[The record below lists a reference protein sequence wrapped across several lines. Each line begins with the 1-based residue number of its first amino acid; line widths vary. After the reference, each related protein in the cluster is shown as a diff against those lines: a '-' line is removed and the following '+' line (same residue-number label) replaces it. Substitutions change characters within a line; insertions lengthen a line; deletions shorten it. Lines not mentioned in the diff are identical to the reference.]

1 MREQRLMAERTEERR
16 ERYQMSGWDLT
27 RLVPADPEAN
37 GAGTIAPSSAAVEE
51 MLAQVEESV
60 AAFETLRDELSAKME
75 PAKLIGAMQQYEDIS
90 TQVYRLLAY
99 GSLWFSSD
107 TQSPDALTYT
117 NRMNQL
123 YAEIENRMLFFSL
136 WWKGL
141 DDEEAEALL
150 PDADT
155 NADFRHFLKD
165 MRLSKPYML
174 EESSER
180 IINLK
185 NTNGSSALTTIYS
198 MLTNRL
204 EFELEVDGELK
215 QMTREEVMAHAYSAD
230 PDMRAA
236 AYRSLYS
243 VYKEEAPI
251 LAQIYINLVRDWY
264 NENVTLRSYSSP
276 IAVRNL
282 NNDIPYEAVLALLEV
297 ARRNAPLF
305 QRYFTLK
312 AKWLGMDKLRR
323 YDIYAPLM
331 ESSRDIPYDDAV
343 DLVLDTFTRFDLDFA
358 GKARRVF
365 DDKHVDSEV
374 RKGKRAGAFCATVMP
389 SITPYVLLNY
399 TNKVRD
405 VATIA
410 HELGH
415 AVHSMMAEDHSIL
428 TQHSSLPLAETAS
441 VFAEMVMNEQ
451 LLEEEKDPLVRR
463 EILAASVD
471 DIYATV
477 MRQAFFTIFEE
488 AAHQA
493 IQENASPQELDRLY
507 FENLREQFGDSV
519 ELSDEFQYE
528 WVSIPH
534 IYQVPFYCYAYSFG
548 QLLVLSL
555 FRRYQQEGDAF
566 KPGYLKLLARGG
578 SARPQEILEEAG
590 IDMTDP
596 DFWQAGFDVIR
607 DMIDELEAMTVS

>member
-1 MREQRLMAERTEERR
+1 MAVRTEEKR
-16 ERYQMSGWDLT
+16 ERYQMSGWDLSA
-27 RLVPADPEAN
+27 LVPPEPDAN
-37 GAGTIAPSSAAVEE
+37 GSGSLTPSAADTEE
-51 MLAQVEESV
+51 LLAELEQNVT
-60 AAFETLRDELSAKME
+60 AFEGLREEISAQMGQ
-75 PAKLIGAMQQYEDIS
+75 AKLIDALQQYEEIS
-90 TQVYRLLAY
+90 AQVYRLLAY
-99 GSLWFSSD
+99 GSLWFSSN
-107 TQSPDALTYT
+107 TQSPDALTYN
-117 NRMNQL
+117 NRMQQVM
-123 YAEIENRMLFFSL
+123 AEIQNRTLFFNL

-141 DDEEAEALL
+141 DDADAEALL

-155 NADFRHFLKD
+155 HEDYRHFLLE

-185 NTNGSSALTTIYS
+185 NTNGVNALVTIYS

-236 AYRSLYS
+236 AYQCLYK

-251 LAQIYINLVRDWY
+251 LAQIYINLVRDY
-264 NENVTLRSYSSP
+264 HNENVTLRSYSSP

-282 NNDIPYEAVLALLEV
+282 SNDIPYDAVQALLDV

-343 DLVLDTFTRFDLDFA
+343 ELVLDTFTRFDLDFA
-358 GKARRVF
+358 GKAKRVF
-365 DDKHVDSEV
+365 DDNHVDSEV

-451 LLEEEKDPLVRR
+451 LLAEEKDPLVRR

-477 MRQAFFTIFEE
+477 MRQAFFVIFEE
-488 AAHQA
+488 DAHRA
-493 IQENASPQELDRLY
+493 IQENASPQELERLY
-507 FENLREQFGDSV
+507 FENLQEQFGDSV

-534 IYQVPFYCYAYSFG
+534 IYHTPFYCYAYSFG

-566 KPGYLKLLARGG
+566 KPGYLRMLARGG

>member
-1 MREQRLMAERTEERR
+1 MAVRTEGKQ
-16 ERYQMSGWDLT
+16 ERYQMSGWDLSA
-27 RLVPADPEAN
+27 LVPADPEAN
-37 GAGTIAPSSAAVEE
+37 GAGMTTPSAAAIEE
-51 MLAQVEESV
+51 MLAQVERNV
-60 AAFETLRDELSAKME
+60 ASFEALREHLSAQME
-75 PAKLIGAMQQYEDIS
+75 PAKLIDVMQQYEEIS
-90 TQVYRLLAY
+90 SQIYPLVAY

-107 TQSPDALTYT
+107 TQSPDALTYS
-117 NRMNQL
+117 NRMQQMMT
-123 YAEIENRMLFFSL
+123 EVQNRMLFFSL

-141 DDEEAEALL
+141 DDEHAEALL

-155 NADFRHFLKD
+155 YPDYRHFLLD
-165 MRLSKPYML
+165 VRLSKPFML
-174 EESSER
+174 EETAER

-185 NTNGSSALTTIYS
+185 DTNGISAIITIYS

-215 QMTREEVMAHAYSAD
+215 RMTRGEVMAYVYSTD

-236 AYRSLYS
+236 AYQSIYK

-251 LAQIYINLVRDWY
+251 LAQIYVNLVRDWHS
-264 NENVTLRSYSSP
+264 ENVTLRSFDSP

-282 NNDIPYEAVLALLEV
+282 QNDIPHDAVEALLEV

-305 QRYFTLK
+305 QRYFSLK
-312 AKWLGMDKLRR
+312 ANWLGVEKLRR
-323 YDIYAPLM
+323 YDIYAPLAG
-331 ESSRDIPYDDAV
+331 SSREVPYDDAV
-343 DLVLDTFTRFDLDFA
+343 ELVLNTFKRFDLDFA
-358 GKARRVF
+358 SKAQRVF
-365 DDKHVDSEV
+365 DDNHVDSEV
-374 RKGKRAGAFCATVMP
+374 RKGKRSGAFCATILP
-389 SITPYVLLNY
+389 SITPFVLLNY

-415 AVHSMMAEDHSIL
+415 AVHSIMAEDHSVL

-451 LLEEEKDPLVRR
+451 LLAEEKDPLVRR

-477 MRQAFFTIFEE
+477 MRQAFFVIFEKS
-488 AAHQA
+488 AHQA
-493 IQENASPQELDRLY
+493 IQDNASPQELDRLY
-507 FENLREQFGDSV
+507 LENLQEQFGDSV
-519 ELSDEFQYE
+519 EVSDEFQYE
-528 WVSIPH
+528 WISIPH
-534 IYQVPFYCYAYSFG
+534 IYHTPFYCYAYSFG

-555 FRRYQQEGDAF
+555 FRRYQLEGDAF
-566 KPGYLKLLARGG
+566 KPGYMKLLACGG
-578 SARPQEILEEAG
+578 SARPQKILEEAG

-607 DMIDELEAMTVS
+607 EMIDELEAMTIS

>member
-1 MREQRLMAERTEERR
+1 MAVRTEGKQ
-16 ERYQMSGWDLT
+16 ERYQMSGWDLSA
-27 RLVPADPEAN
+27 LVSADPEAN
-37 GAGTIAPSSAAVEE
+37 GAGMTTPSAAAIEE
-51 MLAQVEESV
+51 MLAQVEQNV
-60 AAFETLRDELSAKME
+60 ASFEALREHLSAQME
-75 PAKLIGAMQQYEDIS
+75 PAKLIDVMQQYEEIS
-90 TQVYRLLAY
+90 SQIYPLVAY

-107 TQSPDALTYT
+107 TQSPDALTYS
-117 NRMNQL
+117 NRMQQMMT
-123 YAEIENRMLFFSL
+123 EVQNRMLFFSL

-141 DDEEAEALL
+141 DDEHAEALL

-155 NADFRHFLKD
+155 YPDYRHFLLD
-165 MRLSKPYML
+165 MRLSKPFML
-174 EESSER
+174 EETAER

-185 NTNGSSALTTIYS
+185 DTNGISAIITIYS

-215 QMTREEVMAHAYSAD
+215 RMTRGEVMAYVYSTD

-236 AYRSLYS
+236 AYQSIYK

-251 LAQIYINLVRDWY
+251 LAQIYVNLVRDWHS
-264 NENVTLRSYSSP
+264 ENVTLRSFDSP

-282 NNDIPYEAVLALLEV
+282 QNDIPHDAVEALLEV

-305 QRYFTLK
+305 QRYFSLK
-312 AKWLGMDKLRR
+312 ANWLGVEKLRR
-323 YDIYAPLM
+323 YDIYAPLAG
-331 ESSRDIPYDDAV
+331 SSREVPYDDAV
-343 DLVLDTFTRFDLDFA
+343 ELVLNTFKRFDLDFA
-358 GKARRVF
+358 SKAQRVF
-365 DDKHVDSEV
+365 DDNHVDSEV
-374 RKGKRAGAFCATVMP
+374 RKGKRSGAFCATILP

-415 AVHSMMAEDHSIL
+415 AVHSIMAEDHSVL

-451 LLEEEKDPLVRR
+451 LLAEEKDPLVRR

-477 MRQAFFTIFEE
+477 MRQAFFVIFEKS
-488 AAHQA
+488 AHQA
-493 IQENASPQELDRLY
+493 IQDNASPQELDRLY
-507 FENLREQFGDSV
+507 LENLQEQFGDSV
-519 ELSDEFQYE
+519 EVSDEFQYE
-528 WVSIPH
+528 WISIPH
-534 IYQVPFYCYAYSFG
+534 IYHTPFYCYAYSFG

-555 FRRYQQEGDAF
+555 FRRYQLEGDAF
-566 KPGYLKLLARGG
+566 KPGYMKLLACGG
-578 SARPQEILEEAG
+578 SARPQKILEEAG

-607 DMIDELEAMTVS
+607 EMIDELEAMTIS

>member
-1 MREQRLMAERTEERR
+1 MAVRTEGKR
-16 ERYQMSGWDLT
+16 ERYQMSGWDLS
-27 RLVPADPEAN
+27 RLLPADPDTN
-37 GAGTIAPSSAAVEE
+37 GSGPIAPSTAAVEE
-51 MLAQVEESV
+51 LLGQLEESV
-60 AAFETLRDELSAKME
+60 ASFEALREALSAQMD
-75 PAKLIGAMQQYEDIS
+75 PAKLIDVMHQYEEIN
-90 TQVYRLLAY
+90 TQAYRLFAY

-123 YAEIENRMLFFSL
+123 HAEIENRMLFFSL

-150 PDADT
+150 PDSGT
-155 NADFRHFLKD
+155 YADFRHFLQD
-165 MRLSKPYML
+165 MRLTKPHML

-215 QMTREEVMAHAYSAD
+215 RMSREEVMAHAYSAD
-230 PDMRAA
+230 PEMRAA
-236 AYRSLYS
+236 AYQSLYK
-243 VYKEEAPI
+243 VYEEEASI

-264 NENVTLRSYSSP
+264 NENVTLRSYESP

-282 NNDIPYEAVLALLEV
+282 NNDIPYAAVQALLEV

-312 AKWLGMDKLRR
+312 AKWLGVDKLRR

-331 ESSRDIPYDDAV
+331 ESSRDVPYDDAV
-343 DLVLDTFTRFDLDFA
+343 ELVLETFTNFDLDFA
-358 GKARRVF
+358 GKAQRVF
-365 DDKHVDSEV
+365 DDNHVDSEL

-451 LLEEEKDPLVRR
+451 LLAEEKDPLVRR
-463 EILAASVD
+463 EILASSVD

-488 AAHQA
+488 DAHKA
-493 IQENASPQELDRLY
+493 IQENASPQDLERLY
-507 FENLREQFGDSV
+507 YENLQEQFGDSV
-519 ELSDEFQYE
+519 ALSEEFKFE

-566 KPGYLKLLARGG
+566 KPGYMRLLARGG

>member
-1 MREQRLMAERTEERR
+1 MAVRTEGKR
-16 ERYQMSGWDLT
+16 ERYQMSGWDLS
-27 RLVPADPEAN
+27 RLLPADPDTN
-37 GAGTIAPSSAAVEE
+37 GSGPIAPSTAAVEE
-51 MLAQVEESV
+51 LLGQLEESV
-60 AAFETLRDELSAKME
+60 ASFEALREALSAQMD
-75 PAKLIGAMQQYEDIS
+75 PAKLIDAMQQYEEIN
-90 TQVYRLLAY
+90 TQAYRLFAY

-123 YAEIENRMLFFSL
+123 HAEIENRMLFFSL

-141 DDEEAEALL
+141 DDEEVEALL
-150 PDADT
+150 PDSGT
-155 NADFRHFLKD
+155 YADFRHFLQD
-165 MRLSKPYML
+165 MRLTKPHML

-215 QMTREEVMAHAYSAD
+215 RMSREEVMAHAYSAD
-230 PDMRAA
+230 PEMRAA
-236 AYRSLYS
+236 AYQSLYK
-243 VYKEEAPI
+243 VYEEEASI

-264 NENVTLRSYSSP
+264 NENVTLRSYESP

-282 NNDIPYEAVLALLEV
+282 NNDIPYAAVQALLEV

-312 AKWLGMDKLRR
+312 AKWLGVDKLRR

-331 ESSRDIPYDDAV
+331 ESSRDVPYDDAV
-343 DLVLDTFTRFDLDFA
+343 ELVLETFTNFDLDFA
-358 GKARRVF
+358 GKAQRVF
-365 DDKHVDSEV
+365 DDNHVDSEL

-451 LLEEEKDPLVRR
+451 LLAEEKDPLVRR
-463 EILAASVD
+463 EILASSVD

-488 AAHQA
+488 DAHKA
-493 IQENASPQELDRLY
+493 IQENASPQDLERLY
-507 FENLREQFGDSV
+507 YENLQEQFGDSV
-519 ELSDEFQYE
+519 ELSDEFKFE

-566 KPGYLKLLARGG
+566 KPGYMRLLARGG

>member
-1 MREQRLMAERTEERR
+1 MAVRTEEKR

-27 RLVPADPEAN
+27 RLLPSDPEAN
-37 GAGTIAPSSAAVEE
+37 GSGPIAPSTAAVEE
-51 MLAQVEESV
+51 LLRQLEESV
-60 AAFETLRDELSAKME
+60 AAFESLRDELSAQMDR
-75 PAKLIGAMQQYEDIS
+75 AKLIDAMQQYEEIN
-90 TQVYRLLAY
+90 TQAYRLFAY

-123 YAEIENRMLFFSL
+123 HAEIENRMLFFNL

-150 PDADT
+150 PDAGT
-155 NADFRHFLKD
+155 YADFRHYLQD
-165 MRLSKPYML
+165 MRLTKPHML

-215 QMTREEVMAHAYSAD
+215 RMSREEVMAHAYSAD

-236 AYRSLYS
+236 AYQCLYK
-243 VYKEEAPI
+243 VYEEEAPI

-282 NNDIPYEAVLALLEV
+282 NNDIPYAAVQALLEV

-312 AKWLGMDKLRR
+312 AKWLGVDKLRR

-331 ESSRDIPYDDAV
+331 ESSRDVPYDDAV
-343 DLVLDTFTRFDLDFA
+343 ELVLETFNRFDLDFA
-358 GKARRVF
+358 SKAQRVF
-365 DDKHVDSEV
+365 DDNHVDSEL

-451 LLEEEKDPLVRR
+451 LLAEEKDPLVRR
-463 EILAASVD
+463 EILASSVD

-488 AAHQA
+488 DAHKA
-493 IQENASPQELDRLY
+493 IQENASPQDLERLY
-507 FENLREQFGDSV
+507 FENLQEQFGDSV
-519 ELSDEFQYE
+519 ELSDEFKFE

-566 KPGYLKLLARGG
+566 KPGYMRLLARGG
-578 SARPQEILEEAG
+578 SARPQEILEDAG

-607 DMIDELEAMTVS
+607 DMIDELEAISVS

>member
-1 MREQRLMAERTEERR
+1 MAVRTEENR

-37 GAGTIAPSSAAVEE
+37 GSMALAPSSAAVEE
-51 MLAQVEESV
+51 LLAQVEESV
-60 AAFETLRDELSAKME
+60 AAFESLREELSAQMG
-75 PAKLIGAMQQYEDIS
+75 PAKLIGALQQYEEIS

-123 YAEIENRMLFFSL
+123 YAEIENRLLFFSL

-141 DDEEAEALL
+141 DDEQAEALL
-150 PDADT
+150 PDA
-155 NADFRHFLKD
+155 AVHGDFRHFLQD
-165 MRLSKPYML
+165 MRLSKPFML
-174 EESSER
+174 EENSER

-185 NTNGSSALTTIYS
+185 NINGPNALVTIYS

-204 EFELEVDGELK
+204 EFELEVDGEVKRL
-215 QMTREEVMAHAYSAD
+215 TREEVMAHAYSSD

-236 AYRSLYS
+236 AYQCLYK

-251 LAQIYINLVRDWY
+251 LAQIYINLVRDYY
-264 NENVTLRSYSSP
+264 NENVTLRSYDAP

-282 NNDIPYEAVLALLEV
+282 SNDIPYDAVRALLDV

-305 QRYFTLK
+305 QRYFSLK
-312 AKWLGMDKLRR
+312 AKWLGVEKLRR

-331 ESSRDIPYDDAV
+331 ESSRDVAYDDAV
-343 DLVLDTFTRFDLDFA
+343 ELVLDTFTRFDLDFA
-358 GKARRVF
+358 SKAKRVF
-365 DDKHVDSEV
+365 DDNHVDSEV

-451 LLEEEKDPLVRR
+451 LLAEEKDPLVRR
-463 EILAASVD
+463 EILASSVD

-477 MRQAFFTIFEE
+477 MRQAFFVIFEE
-488 AAHQA
+488 DAHRA
-493 IQENASPQELDRLY
+493 IQENASPLELDRLY
-507 FENLREQFGDSV
+507 LENLQEQFGDSV

-534 IYQVPFYCYAYSFG
+534 IYHTPFYCYAYSFG

-555 FRRYQQEGDAF
+555 YRRYQQEGDAF

>member
-1 MREQRLMAERTEERR
+1 MAVRTEEKW

-27 RLVPADPEAN
+27 RLVPSDPEAN
-37 GAGTIAPSSAAVEE
+37 GSGTLAPSSADVEA
-51 MLAQVEESV
+51 LLGQLEESV
-60 AAFETLRDELSAKME
+60 ASFESLREELSAQMDR
-75 PAKLIGAMQQYEDIS
+75 AKLIDAMQQYEGIN
-90 TQVYRLLAY
+90 TQAYRLFAY

-123 YAEIENRMLFFSL
+123 HAEIENRMLFFSL

-150 PDADT
+150 PDSGA
-155 NADFRHFLKD
+155 NADFRHFLQD
-165 MRLSKPYML
+165 MRLTKPHML

-215 QMTREEVMAHAYSAD
+215 RMSREEVMAHAYSAD

-236 AYRSLYS
+236 AYQCLYK
-243 VYKEEAPI
+243 VYEEEAPI

-264 NENVTLRSYSSP
+264 NENVTLRSYESP

-282 NNDIPYEAVLALLEV
+282 NNDIPYKAVQALLEV

-312 AKWLGMDKLRR
+312 AKWLGVDKLRR

-331 ESSRDIPYDDAV
+331 ESSRDVPYDDAV
-343 DLVLDTFTRFDLDFA
+343 ELVLETFTNFDLDFA
-358 GKARRVF
+358 SKAQRVF
-365 DDKHVDSEV
+365 DDNHVDSEL

-451 LLEEEKDPLVRR
+451 LLAEEKDPLVRR
-463 EILAASVD
+463 EILASSVD

-477 MRQAFFTIFEE
+477 MRQAFFTIFEDD
-488 AAHQA
+488 AHKA
-493 IQENASPQELDRLY
+493 IQENASPQDLERLY
-507 FENLREQFGDSV
+507 YENLQEQFGDSV
-519 ELSDEFQYE
+519 ALSEEFKFE

-566 KPGYLKLLARGG
+566 KPGYMRLLARGG

>member
-1 MREQRLMAERTEERR
+1 MAVRTEGKR
-16 ERYQMSGWDLT
+16 ERYQMSGWDLS
-27 RLVPADPEAN
+27 RLLPADPDTN
-37 GAGTIAPSSAAVEE
+37 GSGPIAPSTAAVEE
-51 MLAQVEESV
+51 LLGQLEESV
-60 AAFETLRDELSAKME
+60 ASFEALREALSAQMD
-75 PAKLIGAMQQYEDIS
+75 PAKLIDAMQQYEEIN
-90 TQVYRLLAY
+90 TQAYRLFAY

-123 YAEIENRMLFFSL
+123 HAEIENRMLFFSL

-141 DDEEAEALL
+141 DEEEAEALL
-150 PDADT
+150 PDSGT
-155 NADFRHFLKD
+155 YADFRHFLQD
-165 MRLSKPYML
+165 MRLTKPHML

-215 QMTREEVMAHAYSAD
+215 RMSREEVMAHAYSAD
-230 PDMRAA
+230 PEMRAA
-236 AYRSLYS
+236 AYQSLYK
-243 VYKEEAPI
+243 VYEEEASI

-264 NENVTLRSYSSP
+264 NENVTLRSYESP

-282 NNDIPYEAVLALLEV
+282 NNDIPYAAVQALLEV

-312 AKWLGMDKLRR
+312 AKWLGVDKLRR

-331 ESSRDIPYDDAV
+331 ESSRDVPYDDAV
-343 DLVLDTFTRFDLDFA
+343 ELVLETFTNFDLDFA
-358 GKARRVF
+358 SKAQRVF
-365 DDKHVDSEV
+365 DDNHVDSEL

-451 LLEEEKDPLVRR
+451 LLAEEKDPLVRR
-463 EILAASVD
+463 EILASSVD

-488 AAHQA
+488 DAHKA
-493 IQENASPQELDRLY
+493 IQENASPQDLERLY
-507 FENLREQFGDSV
+507 YENLQEQFGDSV
-519 ELSDEFQYE
+519 ALSEEFKFE

-566 KPGYLKLLARGG
+566 KPGYMRLLARGG

-607 DMIDELEAMTVS
+607 DMINELETMTVS

>member
-1 MREQRLMAERTEERR
+1 MAVRTEEKRD
-16 ERYQMSGWDLT
+16 RYQMSGWDLT
-27 RLVPADPEAN
+27 RLVPTDPEAN
-37 GAGTIAPSSAAVEE
+37 GAGTIAPSSDAVEE

-60 AAFETLRDELSAKME
+60 AAFESLREELSAKME

-123 YAEIENRMLFFSL
+123 GAEIENRMLFFSL

-155 NADFRHFLKD
+155 YADFRHFLKD

-185 NTNGSSALTTIYS
+185 NTNGASALTTIYS

-215 QMTREEVMAHAYSAD
+215 RMTREEVMAHAYSAD

-236 AYRSLYS
+236 AYQSLYK

-282 NNDIPYEAVLALLEV
+282 NNDIPYEAVQALLEV

-312 AKWLGMDKLRR
+312 AKWLGVEKLRR

-343 DLVLDTFTRFDLDFA
+343 DLVLDTFTRFDHDFA
-358 GKARRVF
+358 GKAQRVF
-365 DDKHVDSEV
+365 DDNHVDSEV

-389 SITPYVLLNY
+389 SITPFVLLNY

-451 LLEEEKDPLVRR
+451 LLAEEKDQLVRR

-507 FENLREQFGDSV
+507 FENLQEQFGDSV

-566 KPGYLKLLARGG
+566 KPGYLRMLARGG

-607 DMIDELEAMTVS
+607 DIIDELEAMTVS

>member
-1 MREQRLMAERTEERR
+1 MAVRTEGKR

-27 RLVPADPEAN
+27 RLVPSDPEAN
-37 GAGTIAPSSAAVEE
+37 GSGTLAPSSGVVEE
-51 MLAQVEESV
+51 LLGQLEESV
-60 AAFETLRDELSAKME
+60 AAFESLREALSAQMD
-75 PAKLIGAMQQYEDIS
+75 PAKLIDAMQQYEGIN
-90 TQVYRLLAY
+90 TQAYRLFAY

-117 NRMNQL
+117 NRMTQL
-123 YAEIENRMLFFSL
+123 HAEIGNRMLFFEL

-150 PDADT
+150 PDAGAY
-155 NADFRHFLKD
+155 ADFRHFLQD
-165 MRLSKPYML
+165 MRLTKPHML

-185 NTNGSSALTTIYS
+185 NTNGPSALTTIYS

-215 QMTREEVMAHAYSAD
+215 QLTREEVMAHAYSAD

-236 AYRSLYS
+236 AYQCLYK
-243 VYKEEAPI
+243 VYEEEAPI

-264 NENVTLRSYSSP
+264 NENVTLRSYESP

-282 NNDIPYEAVLALLEV
+282 SNDIPYEAVRALLEV

-312 AKWLGMDKLRR
+312 AKWLGVEKLRR

-331 ESSRDIPYDDAV
+331 ESSRDVPYDDAV
-343 DLVLDTFTRFDLDFA
+343 DLVLETFTNFDLDFA
-358 GKARRVF
+358 SKAKRVF
-365 DDKHVDSEV
+365 DDNHVDSEV

-451 LLEEEKDPLVRR
+451 LLAEEKDPLVRR
-463 EILAASVD
+463 EILASSVD

-488 AAHQA
+488 DAHKA
-493 IQENASPQELDRLY
+493 IQENASPQDLERLY
-507 FENLREQFGDSV
+507 FENLQEQFGDSV
-519 ELSDEFQYE
+519 ELSDEFKFE

-534 IYQVPFYCYAYSFG
+534 IYQAPFYCYAYSFG

-555 FRRYQQEGDAF
+555 FRRYKQEGDAF
-566 KPGYLKLLARGG
+566 KPGYMRLLARGG

>member
-1 MREQRLMAERTEERR
+1 MAVRTEGKQ

-27 RLVPADPEAN
+27 RLVPSVPEAN
-37 GAGTIAPSSAAVEE
+37 GSGTLAPSSEAVET
-51 MLAQVEESV
+51 LLGQLEESV
-60 AAFETLRDELSAKME
+60 VAFESLREELSAQMDR
-75 PAKLIGAMQQYEDIS
+75 AKLIDAMQQYEDIN
-90 TQVYRLLAY
+90 TQAYRLFAY

-107 TQSPDALTYT
+107 TQSPEALTYS

-123 YAEIENRMLFFSL
+123 QAEIGNRMLFFEL

-150 PDADT
+150 PDAGT
-155 NADFRHFLKD
+155 YADFRHFLQD
-165 MRLSKPYML
+165 MRLTKPHML

-215 QMTREEVMAHAYSAD
+215 RMSREEVMAHAYSAD

-236 AYRSLYS
+236 AYQSLYK
-243 VYKEEAPI
+243 VYEEEAPI

-264 NENVTLRSYSSP
+264 NENVTLRSYESP

-282 NNDIPYEAVLALLEV
+282 NNDIPYAAVQALLEV

-312 AKWLGMDKLRR
+312 AKWIGVEKLRR

-331 ESSRDIPYDDAV
+331 ESSRDVPYDDAV
-343 DLVLDTFTRFDLDFA
+343 ELVLETFNRFDLDFA
-358 GKARRVF
+358 SKAQRVF
-365 DDKHVDSEV
+365 DDNHVDSEL

-451 LLEEEKDPLVRR
+451 LLAEEKDPLVRR
-463 EILAASVD
+463 EILASSVD

-488 AAHQA
+488 DAHKA
-493 IQENASPQELDRLY
+493 IQENASPQDLERLY
-507 FENLREQFGDSV
+507 FENLQEQFGDSV

-566 KPGYLKLLARGG
+566 KPGYMRLLARGG

>member
-1 MREQRLMAERTEERR
+1 MAVRTEGKQ
-16 ERYQMSGWDLT
+16 ERYQMSGWDLSA
-27 RLVPADPEAN
+27 LVSADPEAN
-37 GAGTIAPSSAAVEE
+37 GAGMTTPSAAAIEE
-51 MLAQVEESV
+51 MLAQVERNV
-60 AAFETLRDELSAKME
+60 ASFEALREHLSAQME
-75 PAKLIGAMQQYEDIS
+75 PAKLIDVMQQYEEIS
-90 TQVYRLLAY
+90 SQIYPLVAY

-107 TQSPDALTYT
+107 TQSPDALTYS
-117 NRMNQL
+117 NRMQQMMT
-123 YAEIENRMLFFSL
+123 EVQNRMLFFSL

-141 DDEEAEALL
+141 DDEHAEALL

-155 NADFRHFLKD
+155 YPDYRHFLLD
-165 MRLSKPYML
+165 MRLSKPFML
-174 EESSER
+174 EETAER

-185 NTNGSSALTTIYS
+185 DTNGISAIITIYS

-215 QMTREEVMAHAYSAD
+215 RMTRGEVMAYVYSTD

-236 AYRSLYS
+236 AYQSIYK

-251 LAQIYINLVRDWY
+251 LAQIYVNLVRDWHS
-264 NENVTLRSYSSP
+264 ENVTLRSFDSP

-282 NNDIPYEAVLALLEV
+282 QNDIPHDAVEALLEV

-305 QRYFTLK
+305 QRYFSLK
-312 AKWLGMDKLRR
+312 ANWLGVEKLRR
-323 YDIYAPLM
+323 YDIYAPLAG
-331 ESSRDIPYDDAV
+331 SSREVPYDDAV
-343 DLVLDTFTRFDLDFA
+343 ELVLNTFKRFDLDFA
-358 GKARRVF
+358 SKAQRVF
-365 DDKHVDSEV
+365 DDNHVDSEV
-374 RKGKRAGAFCATVMP
+374 RKGKRSGAFCATILP
-389 SITPYVLLNY
+389 SITPFVLLNY

-415 AVHSMMAEDHSIL
+415 AVHSIMAEDHSVL

-451 LLEEEKDPLVRR
+451 LLAEEKDPLVRR

-477 MRQAFFTIFEE
+477 MRQAFFVIFEKS
-488 AAHQA
+488 AHQA
-493 IQENASPQELDRLY
+493 IQDNASPQELDRLY
-507 FENLREQFGDSV
+507 LENLQEQFGDSV
-519 ELSDEFQYE
+519 EVSDEFQYE
-528 WVSIPH
+528 WISIPH
-534 IYQVPFYCYAYSFG
+534 IYHTPFYCYAYSFG

-555 FRRYQQEGDAF
+555 FRRYQLEGDAF
-566 KPGYLKLLARGG
+566 KPGYMKLLACGG
-578 SARPQEILEEAG
+578 SARPQKILEEAG

-607 DMIDELEAMTVS
+607 EMIDELEAMTIS

>member
-1 MREQRLMAERTEERR
+1 MAVRTEENR

-37 GAGTIAPSSAAVEE
+37 GSMALAPSSAAVEE
-51 MLAQVEESV
+51 LLAQVEESV
-60 AAFETLRDELSAKME
+60 AAFESLREELSAQMD
-75 PAKLIGAMQQYEDIS
+75 PAKLIGALQQYEEIS

-123 YAEIENRMLFFSL
+123 YAEIENRLLFFSL

-141 DDEEAEALL
+141 DDEQAEALL
-150 PDADT
+150 PDA
-155 NADFRHFLKD
+155 AVHGDFRHFLQD
-165 MRLSKPYML
+165 MRLSKPFML
-174 EESSER
+174 EENSER

-185 NTNGSSALTTIYS
+185 NINGPNALVTIYS

-204 EFELEVDGELK
+204 EFELEVDGEVKRL
-215 QMTREEVMAHAYSAD
+215 TREEVMANAYSSD

-236 AYRSLYS
+236 AYQCLYK

-251 LAQIYINLVRDWY
+251 LAQIYINLVRDYY
-264 NENVTLRSYSSP
+264 NEYVTLRSYDAP

-282 NNDIPYEAVLALLEV
+282 SNDIPYDAVRALLDV

-305 QRYFTLK
+305 QRYFSLK
-312 AKWLGMDKLRR
+312 AKWLGVEKLRR

-331 ESSRDIPYDDAV
+331 ESSRDVAYDDAV
-343 DLVLDTFTRFDLDFA
+343 ELVLDTFTRFDLDFA
-358 GKARRVF
+358 SKAQRVF
-365 DDKHVDSEV
+365 DDNHVDSEV

-451 LLEEEKDPLVRR
+451 LLAEEKDPLVRR
-463 EILAASVD
+463 EILASSVD

-477 MRQAFFTIFEE
+477 MRQAFFVIFEE
-488 AAHQA
+488 DAHRA
-493 IQENASPQELDRLY
+493 IQENASPLELDRLY
-507 FENLREQFGDSV
+507 LENLQEQFGDSV

-534 IYQVPFYCYAYSFG
+534 IYHTPFYCYAYSFG

-555 FRRYQQEGDAF
+555 YRRYQQEGDAF
-566 KPGYLKLLARGG
+566 KPGYLKMLARGG

-590 IDMTDP
+590 MDMTDP

>member
-1 MREQRLMAERTEERR
+1 
-16 ERYQMSGWDLT
+16 MSGWDLS

-37 GAGTIAPSSAAVEE
+37 GGRELAPSSAAVEVL
-51 MLAQVEESV
+51 LAEVEESV
-60 AAFETLRDELSAKME
+60 AAFESLREELSAQME

-123 YAEIENRMLFFSL
+123 HAEIENRMLFFSL

-150 PDADT
+150 PDADSH
-155 NADFRHFLKD
+155 ADFRHFLKD

-185 NTNGSSALTTIYS
+185 NINGASALTTIYS

-204 EFELEVDGELK
+204 EFSLEVEGELK
-215 QMTREEVMAHAYSAD
+215 RMTREEVMAHAYSAD

-236 AYRSLYS
+236 AYQCLYK

-282 NNDIPYEAVLALLEV
+282 NNDIPYEAVQALLEV

-312 AKWLGMDKLRR
+312 AKWLGVEKLRR

-331 ESSRDIPYDDAV
+331 ESSRDIPYDEAV
-343 DLVLDTFTRFDLDFA
+343 ELVLDTFTHFDLDFA
-358 GKARRVF
+358 GKAQRVF
-365 DDKHVDSEV
+365 DDSHVDSEV

-451 LLEEEKDPLVRR
+451 LLAEEKDPLVRR

-477 MRQAFFTIFEE
+477 MRQAFFVIFEE
-488 AAHQA
+488 DAHRA
-493 IQENASPQELDRLY
+493 IQENASPQELERLY
-507 FENLREQFGDSV
+507 LENLQEQFGDSV

-534 IYQVPFYCYAYSFG
+534 IYHTPFYCYAYSFG

-566 KPGYLKLLARGG
+566 KPGYLRMLARGG

>member
-1 MREQRLMAERTEERR
+1 MAVRTEGKR
-16 ERYQMSGWDLT
+16 ERYQMSGWDLS
-27 RLVPADPEAN
+27 RLLPADPDTN
-37 GAGTIAPSSAAVEE
+37 GSGPIAPSTAAVEE
-51 MLAQVEESV
+51 LLGQLEESV
-60 AAFETLRDELSAKME
+60 ASFEALREALSAQMD
-75 PAKLIGAMQQYEDIS
+75 PAKLIDAMQQYEEIN
-90 TQVYRLLAY
+90 TQAYRLFAY

-123 YAEIENRMLFFSL
+123 HAEIENRMLFFSL

-141 DDEEAEALL
+141 DDEEVEALL
-150 PDADT
+150 PDSGT
-155 NADFRHFLKD
+155 YADFRHFLQD
-165 MRLSKPYML
+165 MRLTKPHML

-215 QMTREEVMAHAYSAD
+215 RMSREEVMAHAYSAD
-230 PDMRAA
+230 PEMRAA
-236 AYRSLYS
+236 AYQSLYK
-243 VYKEEAPI
+243 VYEEEASI

-264 NENVTLRSYSSP
+264 NENVTLRSYESP

-282 NNDIPYEAVLALLEV
+282 NNDIPYAAVQALLEV

-312 AKWLGMDKLRR
+312 AKWLGVDKLRR

-331 ESSRDIPYDDAV
+331 ESSRDVPYDDAV
-343 DLVLDTFTRFDLDFA
+343 ELVLETFTNFDLDFA
-358 GKARRVF
+358 GKAQRVF
-365 DDKHVDSEV
+365 DDNHVDSEL

-451 LLEEEKDPLVRR
+451 LLAEEKDPLVRR
-463 EILAASVD
+463 EILASSVD

-488 AAHQA
+488 DAHKA
-493 IQENASPQELDRLY
+493 IQENASPQDLERLY
-507 FENLREQFGDSV
+507 YENLQEQFGDSV
-519 ELSDEFQYE
+519 ELSDEFKFE

-566 KPGYLKLLARGG
+566 KPGYMRLLARGG

-596 DFWQAGFDVIR
+596 DFWQA
-607 DMIDELEAMTVS
+607 

>member
-1 MREQRLMAERTEERR
+1 MAVRTEEKR

-27 RLVPADPEAN
+27 RLLPSDPEAN
-37 GAGTIAPSSAAVEE
+37 GSGPIAPSTAAVEE
-51 MLAQVEESV
+51 LLGQLEESV
-60 AAFETLRDELSAKME
+60 AAFESLRDELSAQMDR
-75 PAKLIGAMQQYEDIS
+75 AKLIDAMQQYEEIN
-90 TQVYRLLAY
+90 TQAYRLFAY

-123 YAEIENRMLFFSL
+123 HAEIENRMLFFNL

-150 PDADT
+150 PDAGT
-155 NADFRHFLKD
+155 YADFRHYLLD
-165 MRLSKPYML
+165 MRLTKPHML

-215 QMTREEVMAHAYSAD
+215 RMSREEVMAHAYSAD

-236 AYRSLYS
+236 AYQCLYK
-243 VYKEEAPI
+243 VYEEEAPI

-282 NNDIPYEAVLALLEV
+282 NNDIPYKAVQALLEV

-312 AKWLGMDKLRR
+312 AKWLGVDKLRR

-331 ESSRDIPYDDAV
+331 ESSRDVPYDDAV
-343 DLVLDTFTRFDLDFA
+343 ELVLETFNRFDLDFA
-358 GKARRVF
+358 SKAQRVF
-365 DDKHVDSEV
+365 DDNHVDSEL

-451 LLEEEKDPLVRR
+451 LLAEEKDPLVRR
-463 EILAASVD
+463 EILASSVD

-488 AAHQA
+488 DAHKA
-493 IQENASPQELDRLY
+493 IQENASPQDLERLY
-507 FENLREQFGDSV
+507 FENLQEQFGDSV
-519 ELSDEFQYE
+519 ELSEEFKFE

-566 KPGYLKLLARGG
+566 KPGYMRLLARGG

-590 IDMTDP
+590 IEMTDP

>member
-1 MREQRLMAERTEERR
+1 MAVRTEGKR

-27 RLVPADPEAN
+27 RLVPSDPEAN
-37 GAGTIAPSSAAVEE
+37 GSGTLAPSTGVVEE
-51 MLAQVEESV
+51 LLGQLEESV
-60 AAFETLRDELSAKME
+60 AAFESLREALSAQMD
-75 PAKLIGAMQQYEDIS
+75 PAKLIDAMQQYEDIN
-90 TQVYRLLAY
+90 TQAYRLFAY

-117 NRMNQL
+117 NRMTQL
-123 YAEIENRMLFFSL
+123 HAEIGNRMLFFEL

-150 PDADT
+150 PDAGAY
-155 NADFRHFLKD
+155 ADFRHYLLD
-165 MRLSKPYML
+165 MRLTKPYML

-185 NTNGSSALTTIYS
+185 NTNGPSALTTIYS

-215 QMTREEVMAHAYSAD
+215 QLTREEVMAHAYSAD

-236 AYRSLYS
+236 AYQCLYK
-243 VYKEEAPI
+243 VYEEEAPI

-264 NENVTLRSYSSP
+264 NENVTLRSYESP

-282 NNDIPYEAVLALLEV
+282 SNDIPYAAVRALLEV

-312 AKWLGMDKLRR
+312 AKWLGVDKLRR

-331 ESSRDIPYDDAV
+331 ESSRDVSYDDAV
-343 DLVLDTFTRFDLDFA
+343 ELVLETFTNFDLDFA
-358 GKARRVF
+358 SKAQRVF
-365 DDKHVDSEV
+365 DDNHVDSEV

-451 LLEEEKDPLVRR
+451 LLAEEKDPLVRR
-463 EILAASVD
+463 EILASSVD

-488 AAHQA
+488 DAHKA
-493 IQENASPQELDRLY
+493 IQENASPQDLERLY
-507 FENLREQFGDSV
+507 FENLQEQFGDSV
-519 ELSDEFQYE
+519 ELSDEFKFE

-566 KPGYLKLLARGG
+566 KPGYMRLLARGG

>member
-1 MREQRLMAERTEERR
+1 MAVRTEGKQ
-16 ERYQMSGWDLT
+16 ERYQMSGWDLSA
-27 RLVPADPEAN
+27 LVPTDPGAN
-37 GAGTIAPSSAAVEE
+37 GSGEIAPSAPAIEE
-51 MLAQVEESV
+51 MLAQVEQSV
-60 AAFETLRDELSAKME
+60 TAFEALREVLSEQIE
-75 PAKLIGAMQQYEDIS
+75 PAKLIDAMQQYEEIS
-90 TQVYRLLAY
+90 SQLYRLVAY

-123 YAEIENRMLFFSL
+123 YAEVDNRILFFSL

-141 DDEEAEALL
+141 DEDQAEALL
-150 PDADT
+150 PDAEAYPDY
-155 NADFRHFLKD
+155 RHYLMA
-165 MRLSKPYML
+165 MRLFKPYML
-174 EESSER
+174 EETSER

-185 NTNGSSALTTIYS
+185 NTNGVNAIVTIYS

-204 EFELEVDGELK
+204 EFELDVDGELK
-215 QMTREEVMAHAYSAD
+215 RMTREEVMANAYSPD

-236 AYRSLYS
+236 AYQTLYK
-243 VYKEEAPI
+243 VYKEEAPV
-251 LAQIYINLVRDWY
+251 LAQIYINIVRDWH
-264 NENVTLRSYSSP
+264 NENVTLRSFDTS
-276 IAVRNL
+276 INVRNL
-282 NNDIPYEAVLALLEV
+282 RNDIPYDAVEALLAV

-305 QRYFTLK
+305 QRYFSLK
-312 AKWLGMDKLRR
+312 AKWLGMEKLRR
-323 YDIYAPLM
+323 YDIYAPLAG
-331 ESSRDIPYDDAV
+331 SSRDVSYDDAV
-343 DLVLDTFTRFDLDFA
+343 ELVLDTFKRFDLDFA
-358 GKARRVF
+358 SKAQRVF
-365 DDKHVDSEV
+365 DDNHVDSEV
-374 RKGKRAGAFCATVMP
+374 RKGKRAGAFCATVLP

-451 LLEEEKDPLVRR
+451 LLAEEKDPLVRR

-477 MRQAFFTIFEE
+477 LRQAFFVIFEKT
-488 AAHQA
+488 AHQA

-507 FENLREQFGDSV
+507 LENLKEQFGDSV
-519 ELSDEFQYE
+519 EVSDEFQYE
-528 WVSIPH
+528 WISIPH
-534 IYQVPFYCYAYSFG
+534 IYHTPFYCYAYSFG

-555 FRRYQQEGDAF
+555 YRRYQQEGDAF
-566 KPGYLKLLARGG
+566 KPGYLNMLARGG

-607 DMIDELEAMTVS
+607 DMIDELEAMTES

>member
-1 MREQRLMAERTEERR
+1 MAVRTEGKR

-27 RLVPADPEAN
+27 RLVPSDPEAN
-37 GAGTIAPSSAAVEE
+37 GSGTLAPSTGVVEE
-51 MLAQVEESV
+51 LLGQLEESV
-60 AAFETLRDELSAKME
+60 ASFESLREELSAQMD
-75 PAKLIGAMQQYEDIS
+75 PAKLIDAMQQYEGIN
-90 TQVYRLLAY
+90 TQAYRLFAY

-117 NRMNQL
+117 NRMTQL
-123 YAEIENRMLFFSL
+123 HAEIGNRMLFFEL

-150 PDADT
+150 PDAGAY
-155 NADFRHFLKD
+155 ADFRHYLLD
-165 MRLSKPYML
+165 MRLTKPHML

-185 NTNGSSALTTIYS
+185 NTNGPSALTTIYS

-236 AYRSLYS
+236 AYQSLYK
-243 VYKEEAPI
+243 VYEEEAPI

-264 NENVTLRSYSSP
+264 NENVTLRSYESP

-282 NNDIPYEAVLALLEV
+282 SNDIPYEAVRALLEV

-312 AKWLGMDKLRR
+312 AKWLGVDKLRR

-331 ESSRDIPYDDAV
+331 ESSRDVPYDDAV
-343 DLVLDTFTRFDLDFA
+343 ELVLETFNRFDLDFA
-358 GKARRVF
+358 SKAQRVF
-365 DDKHVDSEV
+365 DDNHVDSEV

-451 LLEEEKDPLVRR
+451 LLAEEKDPLVRR
-463 EILAASVD
+463 EILASSVD

-488 AAHQA
+488 DAHKA
-493 IQENASPQELDRLY
+493 IQENASPQDLERLY
-507 FENLREQFGDSV
+507 FENLQEQFGDSV
-519 ELSDEFQYE
+519 ALSDEFKFE

-566 KPGYLKLLARGG
+566 KPGYMRLLARGG

>member
-1 MREQRLMAERTEERR
+1 MAVRTEENR

-37 GAGTIAPSSAAVEE
+37 GSMALAPSSAAVEE
-51 MLAQVEESV
+51 LLAQVEESV
-60 AAFETLRDELSAKME
+60 AAFESLREELSAQMD
-75 PAKLIGAMQQYEDIS
+75 PAKLIGALQQYEEIS

-123 YAEIENRMLFFSL
+123 YAEIENRTLFFSL

-141 DDEEAEALL
+141 DDEQAEALL
-150 PDADT
+150 PDA
-155 NADFRHFLKD
+155 AVHGDFRHFLQD
-165 MRLSKPYML
+165 MRLSKPFML
-174 EESSER
+174 EENSER

-185 NTNGSSALTTIYS
+185 NINGPNALVTIYS

-204 EFELEVDGELK
+204 EFELEVDGEVKRL
-215 QMTREEVMAHAYSAD
+215 TREEVMANAYSSD

-236 AYRSLYS
+236 AYQCLYK

-251 LAQIYINLVRDWY
+251 LAQIYINLVRDYY
-264 NENVTLRSYSSP
+264 NEYVTLRSYDAP

-282 NNDIPYEAVLALLEV
+282 SNDIPYDAVRALLDV

-305 QRYFTLK
+305 QRYFSLK
-312 AKWLGMDKLRR
+312 AKWLGVEKLRR

-331 ESSRDIPYDDAV
+331 ESSRDVAYDDAV
-343 DLVLDTFTRFDLDFA
+343 ELVLDTFTRFDLDFA
-358 GKARRVF
+358 SKAQRVF
-365 DDKHVDSEV
+365 DDNHVDSEV

-451 LLEEEKDPLVRR
+451 LLAEEKDPLVRR
-463 EILAASVD
+463 EILASSVD

-477 MRQAFFTIFEE
+477 MRQAFFVIFEE
-488 AAHQA
+488 DAHRA
-493 IQENASPQELDRLY
+493 IQENASPLELDRLY
-507 FENLREQFGDSV
+507 LENLQEQFGDSV

-534 IYQVPFYCYAYSFG
+534 IYHTPFYCYAYSFG

-555 FRRYQQEGDAF
+555 YRRYQQEGDAF
-566 KPGYLKLLARGG
+566 KPGYLKMLARGG

-590 IDMTDP
+590 MDMTDP

>member
-1 MREQRLMAERTEERR
+1 MAVRTEGKR

-27 RLVPADPEAN
+27 RLVPSDPEAN
-37 GAGTIAPSSAAVEE
+37 GSGTLAPSSADVEA
-51 MLAQVEESV
+51 LLGQLEESV
-60 AAFETLRDELSAKME
+60 AAFESLREELSAQMD
-75 PAKLIGAMQQYEDIS
+75 PAKLIDAMQQYEDIN
-90 TQVYRLLAY
+90 TQAYRLFAY

-117 NRMNQL
+117 NRMTQL
-123 YAEIENRMLFFSL
+123 HAEIGNRMLFFEL

-150 PDADT
+150 PDAGAY
-155 NADFRHFLKD
+155 ADFRHYLLD
-165 MRLSKPYML
+165 MRLTKPHML

-185 NTNGSSALTTIYS
+185 NTNGPSALTTIYS

-236 AYRSLYS
+236 AYQCLYK
-243 VYKEEAPI
+243 VYEEEAPI
-251 LAQIYINLVRDWY
+251 LAQIYINLVRDWH
-264 NENVTLRSYSSP
+264 NENVTLRSYESP

-282 NNDIPYEAVLALLEV
+282 SNDIPYEAVQALLEV

-312 AKWLGMDKLRR
+312 AKWLGVEKLRR

-331 ESSRDIPYDDAV
+331 ESSRDVPYDDAV
-343 DLVLDTFTRFDLDFA
+343 DLVLETFNRFDLDFA
-358 GKARRVF
+358 SKAQRVF
-365 DDKHVDSEV
+365 DDNHVDSEV

-451 LLEEEKDPLVRR
+451 LLAEEKDPLVRR
-463 EILAASVD
+463 EILASSVD

-488 AAHQA
+488 DAHKA
-493 IQENASPQELDRLY
+493 IQENASPQELERLY
-507 FENLREQFGDSV
+507 FENLQEQFGDSV
-519 ELSDEFQYE
+519 ELSDEFKFE

-534 IYQVPFYCYAYSFG
+534 IYQAPFYCYAYSFG

-566 KPGYLKLLARGG
+566 KPGYMRLLARGG
-578 SARPQEILEEAG
+578 SARPQEILAEAG